1 VVSVQAKINSY
12 RDLLVWQKGMELVK
26 VIYSVSRT
34 FPGDEKFG
42 LTSQLR
48 RSCISVPSNIAEGQ
62 ARKSTQEFIH
72 FLSIAKGSLAEVDTQ
87 VLLAFEFNYLN
98 QDEYDEIANHI
109 DELQRM
115 LFRLMEKLEKG

>member
-1 VVSVQAKINSY
+1 
-12 RDLLVWQKGMELVK
+12 MEMVK
-26 VIYSVSRT
+26 VVYSASRT
-34 FPGDEKFG
+34 FPDYEKFG

-62 ARKSTQEFIH
+62 ARKGTQEFIH

-87 VLLAFEFNYLN
+87 VILAFEFKYLN
-98 QDEYDEIANHI
+98 QDKYDEIAARI

-115 LFRLMEKLEKG
+115 LFRLMEKLGKG